1 MCLDL
6 YANGN
11 KKMLNLLILEILKD
25 YTDADHPLTQ
35 QEIID
40 LLNRN
45 YGMICDRRS
54 VRNNIRSLQDMGY
67 DICTQRGCYLVGREF
82 DDAELRML
90 IDSVLFSKNLSCPQ
104 AKRLIDKLKSFGNR
118 YFHAKVTHVSN
129 LPDIFHSDNKQTM
142 LALDVLNDAIE
153 ANRKVSFIYNCY
165 GMDFKLHPRR
175 KEPYVVSPYQMVA
188 NNGRYYLIGNYDKYD
203 DVSHYR
209 IDRITSVTV
218 LSESRKP
225 KSKIKDFAR
234 GFNLPRHMA
243 EHIYMY
249 SGESVTVKFTAEM
262 NLMDE
267 LVDWFGTDFRIHEM
281 GHDTMMVTL
290 TCNERAMMY
299 WALQYGQH
307 IEIKEP
313 QSLRDSVRRIVQQMA
328 GKYEI

>member
-1 MCLDL
+1 MDL

-11 KKMLNLLILEILKD
+11 KKMLNMLILEILKD
-25 YTDADHPLTQ
+25 HTDADHPLTQ

-67 DICTQRGCYLVGREF
+67 DICTQRGCYLVEREF

-90 IDSVLFSKNLSCPQ
+90 IDSVLFSKNISCTQ
-104 AKRLIDKLKSFGNR
+104 AKRLIDKLKSLGNR
-118 YFHAKVTHVSN
+118 YFRAKVTHVSN

-142 LALDVLNDAIE
+142 VALDVLNDAIE

-175 KEPYVVSPYQMVA
+175 KEPYIVSPYQMVA
-188 NNGRYYLIGNYDKYD
+188 NNGRYYLIGNYDRYD

-209 IDRITSVTV
+209 IDRITSVTM
-218 LSESRKP
+218 LSEQIKP
-225 KSKIKDFAR
+225 KKDVREFA
-234 GFNLPRHMA
+234 GGWSLPKHMA

-249 SGESVTVKFTAEM
+249 SSDSVTVKFIADTD
-262 NLMDE
+262 LMDE
-267 LVDWFGTDFRIHEM
+267 LIDWFGRDFHIKKESENKM
-281 GHDTMMVTL
+281 LVTL
-290 TCNERAMMY
+290 RCNERAMKY
-299 WALQYGQH
+299 WALQYGGH
-307 IEIKEP
+307 I
-313 QSLRDSVRRIVQQMA
+313 
-328 GKYEI
+328 